1 MPELPEVETIVRGLR
16 SPLKGARFARTRV
29 VKEDLLR
36 IPARRFRSALAGST
50 VRSVGR
56 RAKNILIRLDSGDRL
71 VVNLGMTGRLL
82 LGKSPDTPP
91 ATTHPGVV
99 FYLKDG
105 RRLVYDDVRRFGVLE
120 VLDPDEWQERD
131 ERIGPEPLEPGFTV
145 TRFRADLSKSRSPI
159 RSWLLDQR
167 KVAGVGN
174 IYAVEALHLAGI
186 DPRTPANAIDAGRGE
201 RLHAA
206 IRKVLREAIE
216 YRGTTLRNYR
226 DVDGEQGGNAPR
238 LLAYGREGEPCRR
251 CGSPIER
258 VVFGN
263 RSAFLCPECQ
273 PA

>member
-16 SPLKGARFARTRV
+16 SPLKGATFARTRV
-29 VKEDLLR
+29 LKEDLLR
-36 IPARRFRSALAGST
+36 VPPRRFRSALAGRS

-56 RAKNILIRLDSGDRL
+56 RAKNILVELDSGDRL

-82 LGKSPDTPP
+82 LGKEPDAPP

-99 FYLKDG
+99 FHLEDG
-105 RRLVYDDVRRFGVLE
+105 RRMIYDDVRRFGVLE
-120 VLDPDEWQERD
+120 ILDPEAWEERD
-131 ERIGPEPLEPGFTV
+131 ERIGPEPLEPGFTLE
-145 TRFRADLSKSRSPI
+145 RFLEALGRSRSPV

-167 KVAGVGN
+167 KIAGVGN
-174 IYAVEALHLAGI
+174 IYAVEALFLAGI
-186 DPRTPANAIDAGRGE
+186 DPRTPADRIDAERGE

-216 YRGTTLRNYR
+216 HRGTTLRNYR

-238 LLAYGREGEPCRR
+238 LLAYGREGEPCGN
-251 CGSPIER
+251 CDTPIER

-273 PA
+273 PS